1 MVTGTLKVKEVEKI
15 YEINGDRLL
24 KALNACGMSQA
35 QLARECGYL
44 SSARVCH
51 IVKGGTTRIS
61 GTPLKKIVKALSSKG
76 VDVEGFHG

>member
-1 MVTGTLKVKEVEKI
+1 MAGILKVKEVERV
-15 YEINGDRLL
+15 YEVSGVKLK
-24 KALNACGMSQA
+24 KALDDCGMSQA

-61 GTPLKKIVKALSSKG
+61 GKPLTKIVNALAKNG
-76 VDVEGFHG
+76 VAIEGFYG